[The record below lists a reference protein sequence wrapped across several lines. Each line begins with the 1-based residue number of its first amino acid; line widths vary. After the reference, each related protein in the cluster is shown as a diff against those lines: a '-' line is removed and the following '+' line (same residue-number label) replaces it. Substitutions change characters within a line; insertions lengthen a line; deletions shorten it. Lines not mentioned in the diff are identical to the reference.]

1 MLTGVVLG
9 YAGGG
14 SIQKSHYALI
24 KLNGFDDARVG
35 QHVGR
40 KVVYTTKGGKKLVGV
55 ILRLHGGNGV
65 VQVRFRRGL
74 PSKAVGQDVAII

>member
-40 KVVYTTKGGKKLVGV
+40 KVVYTTNAGKKLVGA
-55 ILRLHGGNGV
+55 ILRLHGRNGV
-65 VQVRFRRGL
+65 VQARFRRGL
-74 PSKAVGQDVAII
+74 PSKAVGQVVAII